1 MGRLRE
7 QDSGPDGWHH
17 ATPEEMGLDSA
28 VLGAVAERFKA
39 FTEANL
45 HSLLIARRGALIFES
60 YFAGEDEA
68 WGDRLGLVS
77 FDASTHHDMRSITKS
92 VTALLV
98 GIAIGRKLI
107 RSVDEPV
114 FAYFPEYDDLR
125 TPEKDTLRLRH
136 LLTMSPGFDW
146 DEYRPF
152 SDPLNSEAR
161 MYRSPDPY
169 RFVLQQPLA
178 TPPGKFFR
186 YNSGATELLGA
197 VLHRTS
203 NRRIDDFEREVLFE
217 PLGIVDTTW
226 NEFSN
231 GIPAANAGLRLR
243 PRDMAKLGQLVLN
256 RGEWNRH
263 RTVPASWIKDSL
275 APQIG
280 RPDGIYFYGYQWW
293 LGRSLLGKRELRWA
307 AAMGRGGQHIFVV
320 PELELVVVL
329 TAGIYDNAE
338 LAWVALDILNRH
350 VLSVIKE

>member
-7 QDSGPDGWHH
+7 QDSGLDGWRH
-17 ATPEEMGLDSA
+17 AAPEIMGLDGA
-28 VLGAVAERFKA
+28 VLGAVAKRFTDFA
-39 FTEANL
+39 DANL
-45 HSLLIARRGALIFES
+45 HSLLVARCGVLVFES
-60 YFAGEDEA
+60 YFVGDDEV
-68 WGDRLGLVS
+68 WGDRLGRVS
-77 FDASTHHDMRSITKS
+77 FDSGTQHDVRSITKS
-92 VTALLV
+92 ITALLV
-98 GIAIGRKLI
+98 GIAIRRKLI

-125 TPEKDTLRLRH
+125 TPEKDGVRLRH

-152 SDPLNSEAR
+152 SDPLNSEAC

-169 RFVLQQPLA
+169 RFVLRQPLA

-203 NRRIDDFEREVLFE
+203 NRRIDDFAREVLFE

-226 NEFSN
+226 NGFSN
-231 GIPAANAGLRLR
+231 GLPAASAGLRLR

-256 RGEWNRH
+256 RGEWNGH
-263 RTVPASWIKDSL
+263 RIVPASWVKDL
-275 APQIG
+275 LVPQIG
-280 RPDGIYFYGYQWW
+280 RPDGLYFYGYQWW
-293 LGRSLLGKRELRWA
+293 LGRSLLGNRELQWA

-320 PELELVVVL
+320 PEFDLVLVL
-329 TAGIYDNAE
+329 TAGNYDNPA

-350 VLSVIKE
+350 VLAAIKE